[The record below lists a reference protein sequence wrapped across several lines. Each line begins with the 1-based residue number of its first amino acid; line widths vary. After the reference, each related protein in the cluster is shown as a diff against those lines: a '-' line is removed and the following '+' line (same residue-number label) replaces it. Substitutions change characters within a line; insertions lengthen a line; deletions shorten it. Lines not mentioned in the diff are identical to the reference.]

1 MIEAISNVVSRIRD
15 IENRISE
22 IKALSGYKS
31 LSKINQ
37 IDKFDQKEEKAGEKK
52 FSEIL
57 KEVLQENGSLPG
69 LNENDSLKKLNL
81 LIGNKEENKE
91 LLNSIYEIQKKSY
104 KEENIDNVID
114 SASEK
119 YGIDRSLIKAMI
131 KQESGFNKFA
141 VSPKGAMGLMQL
153 MPKTAEILGVE
164 NPFDIRENIFGG
176 TRYLKF
182 LLNRYNNDLNLALAA
197 YNAGPNAVDNANGI
211 PDYEETKDYV
221 DNVIKYYNLYK
232 NFK

>member
-1 MIEAISNVVSRIRD
+1 MIEAISGVISRIKD

-22 IKALSGYKS
+22 IKALGGYKS

-37 IDKFDQKEEKAGEKK
+37 IDNFTPKEEKSGDKK
-52 FSEIL
+52 FSDVL
-57 KEVLQENGSLPG
+57 KEVMEENGTLPG
-69 LNENDSLKKLNL
+69 LNENDAMKRLNL
-81 LIGNKEENKE
+81 LIGNKKESEEI
-91 LLNSIYEIQKKSY
+91 LNSLYDVQKRTY
-104 KEENIDNVID
+104 KNESIDDVIN

-119 YGIDRSLIKAMI
+119 YGIDKALIKAMI
-131 KQESGFNKFA
+131 KQESDFNKFA
-141 VSPKGAMGLMQL
+141 VSPKGALGLMQL

-182 LLNRYNNDLNLALAA
+182 LLNKYNNDLNLALAA

-211 PDYEETKDYV
+211 PDYAETKDYV
-221 DNVIKYYNLYK
+221 DKVIKYYNLYK